1 MTGPVTAAQSSR
13 SGTGAVTARLASLD
27 VFRGFNIAAM
37 ILVNTP
43 GDGSHTYAPLLHA
56 TWDRLTP
63 TDLVFPFFMFIVGV
77 ALAAALRPYWSGER
91 SPDGALYRRLARR
104 AAILILLGLI
114 INAFPTFDL
123 ATWRIPGVLQRIG
136 IGFFFASV
144 IVLTVPRRWQYAIGA
159 AILGGYAAVLLF
171 VSAPGV
177 APGQIE
183 PTANVSRW
191 FDLQVF
197 SAAHVYTVWPTEP
210 EGLLSTP
217 SAIVSVLLG
226 CWTGMT
232 VVGRLPSFRRGTR
245 IIACGAVLA
254 VLGWSLSPIV
264 PMVKMIWSPT
274 FVLFTAGWAMVAF
287 GVCYLLTDVRRASP
301 PHALRDG
308 ASNRLWPVLVFGR
321 NAILA
326 YVLSEFAAVAL
337 SMVTVQGMAF
347 PIFVTTRLADRAGG
361 LLSLEMA
368 SLLYACLFTLT
379 IWLLLLV
386 PYRRRWFVRV

>member
-1 MTGPVTAAQSSR
+1 MTAPVAAASNPSSVIR
-13 SGTGAVTARLASLD
+13 DASVRLASLD

-56 TWDRLTP
+56 TWERITP

-77 ALAAALRPYWSGER
+77 ALAAALRPYWSGTR
-91 SPDGALYRRLARR
+91 TPDGALYRRLARR
-104 AAILILLGLI
+104 AAILILLGLL
-114 INAFPTFDL
+114 INGLPSLDL

-136 IGFFFASV
+136 ICFFLAAV
-144 IVLTVPRRWQYAIGA
+144 IILTVPRRGQYAIGA
-159 AILGGYAAVLLF
+159 LILGAYSVILLF
-171 VSAPGV
+171 VGAPGV

-183 PTANVSRW
+183 PTANISRW

-226 CWTGMT
+226 CWTGMS
-232 VVGRLPSFRRGTR
+232 VAGRPAVSRLGVR
-245 IIACGAVLA
+245 IIACGAFFV
-254 VLGWSLSPIV
+254 VLGWGLSPII

-274 FVLFTAGWAMVAF
+274 FVLFTGGWAMMAF
-287 GVCYLLTDVRRASP
+287 GVCYLLTDVR
-301 PHALRDG
+301 HA
-308 ASNRLWPVLVFGR
+308 ANPVWPAQVFGR

-326 YVLSEFAAVAL
+326 YVLSELAAIGLSTVSVAGVPFSVSVTQSLAAAAGGIL
-337 SMVTVQGMAF
+337 SM
-347 PIFVTTRLADRAGG
+347 
-361 LLSLEMA
+361 EMA
-368 SLLYACLFTLT
+368 SLLYACLFTLS

>member
-1 MTGPVTAAQSSR
+1 MPVSVAGAHGVSR
-13 SGTGAVTARLASLD
+13 TRLASLD

-37 ILVNTP
+37 IVVNSP
-43 GDGSHTYAPLLHA
+43 GDWSNTYGPLLHA
-56 TWDRLTP
+56 TWERITP

-91 SPDGALYRRLARR
+91 RPDAALYLRLARR

-114 INAFPTFDL
+114 INGLPALDP

-136 IGFFFASV
+136 VCFFLAAV
-144 IVLTVPRRWQYAIGA
+144 VLLTVPLRWQWVIGA
-159 AILGGYAAVLLF
+159 AMLGGYAAILLF
-171 VSAPGV
+171 VGAPGV

-183 PTANVSRW
+183 PTANISRW

-217 SAIVSVLLG
+217 AALVSVLLG

-232 VVGRLPSFRRGTR
+232 VIDRTPDRRLGARIVGW
-245 IIACGAVLA
+245 GALTAAVAWGMSPVL
-254 VLGWSLSPIV
+254 

-274 FVLFTAGWAMVAF
+274 FVLFTAGWAMIAF
-287 GVCYLLTDVRRASP
+287 GVCYLLTDVRYAADPRRRRENP
-301 PHALRDG
+301 
-308 ASNRLWPVLVFGR
+308 LWPVQVFGR

-326 YVLSEFAAVAL
+326 YVVSEVAAIVLSQ
-337 SMVTVQGMAF
+337 VTVQGTAF
-347 PIFVTTRLADRAGG
+347 SVFVTNRLAEAGG
-361 LLSLEMA
+361 ISLELA
-368 SLLYACLFTLT
+368 SLTYACLFTLS
-379 IWLLLLV
+379 IWLLLVV
-386 PYRRRWFVRV
+386 PYRRGWLIRV

>member
-1 MTGPVTAAQSSR
+1 MPVSVAGAHGVSR
-13 SGTGAVTARLASLD
+13 TRLASLD

-37 ILVNTP
+37 IVVNSP
-43 GDGSHTYAPLLHA
+43 GDWSNTYGPLLHA
-56 TWDRLTP
+56 TWERITP

-91 SPDGALYRRLARR
+91 RPDAALYLRLARR

-114 INAFPTFDL
+114 INGLPALDP

-136 IGFFFASV
+136 VCFFLAAV
-144 IVLTVPRRWQYAIGA
+144 VLLTVPLRWQWVIGA
-159 AILGGYAAVLLF
+159 AMLGGYAAILLF
-171 VSAPGV
+171 VGAPGV

-183 PTANVSRW
+183 PTANISRW

-217 SAIVSVLLG
+217 AALVSVLLG

-232 VVGRLPSFRRGTR
+232 VIDRTPDRRLGARIVGW
-245 IIACGAVLA
+245 GALTAAVAWGMSPVL
-254 VLGWSLSPIV
+254 

-274 FVLFTAGWAMVAF
+274 FVLFTGGWAMMAF
-287 GVCYLLTDVRRASP
+287 GVCYLLIDVRHVKDP
-301 PHALRDG
+301 
-308 ASNRLWPVLVFGR
+308 LWPVQVFGR

-326 YVLSEFAAVAL
+326 YVLSEFALIAL
-337 SMVTVQGMAF
+337 STVMVGGVPF
-347 PIFVTTRLADRAGG
+347 PVSMTAW
-361 LLSLEMA
+361 MA
-368 SLLYACLFTLT
+368 SAAGMSLKLASLVYACLFTFA

>member
-1 MTGPVTAAQSSR
+1 MPVSVA
-13 SGTGAVTARLASLD
+13 GAHGVPRTRLASLD

-37 ILVNTP
+37 IVVNSP
-43 GDGSHTYAPLLHA
+43 GDWSNTYGPLLHA
-56 TWDRLTP
+56 TWERITP

-91 SPDGALYRRLARR
+91 RPDAAVYLRLARR

-114 INAFPTFDL
+114 INGLPALDL

-136 IGFFFASV
+136 VCFFLAAV
-144 IVLTVPRRWQYAIGA
+144 VLLTVPLRRQWVIGA
-159 AILGGYAAVLLF
+159 AILAGYAAILLF
-171 VSAPGV
+171 VGAPGV

-183 PTANVSRW
+183 PTANISRW

-217 SAIVSVLLG
+217 AALVSVLLG

-232 VVGRLPSFRRGTR
+232 VIDRTPDRRLGARIVGW
-245 IIACGAVLA
+245 GALTAAVAWGMSPVL
-254 VLGWSLSPIV
+254 

-274 FVLFTAGWAMVAF
+274 FVLFTGGWAMIAF
-287 GVCYLLTDVRRASP
+287 GLCYLLIDVRHVTDP
-301 PHALRDG
+301 
-308 ASNRLWPVLVFGR
+308 LWPVQVFGR

-326 YVLSEFAAVAL
+326 YVLSEFALIAL
-337 SMVTVQGMAF
+337 STVMVGGVSFPVSMTARMAG
-347 PIFVTTRLADRAGG
+347 AAGI
-361 LLSLEMA
+361 SLKLA
-368 SLLYACLFTLT
+368 SLVYACLFTFA